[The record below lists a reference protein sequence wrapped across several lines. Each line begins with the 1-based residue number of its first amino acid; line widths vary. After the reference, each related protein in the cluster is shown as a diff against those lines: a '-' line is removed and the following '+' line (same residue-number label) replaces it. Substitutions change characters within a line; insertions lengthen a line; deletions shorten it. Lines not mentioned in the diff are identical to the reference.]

1 MKKTFIEPEI
11 EILSFLCSGE
21 ADSFTPGAGTGAD
34 GGNGDDIIF
43 D

>member
-21 ADSFTPGAGTGAD
+21 ADSLNPGGTGNED
-34 GGNGDDIIF
+34 NELPL
-43 D
+43 